1 MLMHKRNLGL
11 MG

>member
-1 MLMHKRNLGL
+1 MLMHKRNLEL